1 MQQQRRR
8 DPYPWTWEIPV
19 AATATLLLGCVL
31 GIHLGRALANL
42 LAGSGWTWPDTTTS
56 SGVATPIG
64 RAFWTSI
71 PAVLAGHA
79 EAGLPSDQATG
90 VAGPE
95 LLWSS
100 VAATEA
106 TLLAAMTW
114 AGVQIYRRWGPGRM
128 LGMASRHQA
137 EKLLGVTRLRKV
149 SHIIRPDLY
158 GKTKREPRVRRLA
171 GSTPEPTVELGRGL
185 SPWLLPGRFG
195 RPLDPAEAETR
206 RVTLGKNPAR
216 GNRTNSRAGSA
227 RSREDYAGRAER

>member
-42 LAGSGWTWPDTTTS
+42 LAGCGWTWPDTTTS
-56 SGVATPIG
+56 TGVTTPIG

-71 PAVLAGHA
+71 PQVLAGHA
-79 EAGLPSDQATG
+79 EAGLPNAQAAG
-90 VAGPE
+90 VAGPG
-95 LLWSS
+95 LLWTS

-106 TLLAAMTW
+106 ALLAAMTW

-128 LGMASRHQA
+128 LGMASRRQA

-158 GKTKREPRVRRLA
+158 GKTKKEPRVRRLA
-171 GSTPEPTVELGRGL
+171 SSTPEPTVELGRGL

-195 RPLDPAEAETR
+195 EMRDPTEPDTSQ
-206 RVTLGKNPAR
+206 VTLGKRRAHV
-216 GNRTNSRAGSA
+216 SRSLK
-227 RSREDYAGRAER
+227 DYAGKGDR